1 MTLIRFMKER
11 ARQIVF
17 DQDPGFKVVAYEQ
30 IETGKGI
37 YECRTIIHELSTGK
51 FFRSQFR
58 AMKDSSG
65 VIELKPFENDD
76 PVFQEVELTN
86 RFEEGGTQNRSQ
98 EIGN

>member
-30 IETGKGI
+30 VEDGKGF
-37 YECRTIIHELSTGK
+37 YKCSTIIHELSTGK

-58 AMKDSSG
+58 AGVDSTG
-65 VIELKPFENDD
+65 KIQLKPFENDD
-76 PVFQEVELTN
+76 PVFQEVEIENSL
-86 RFEEGGTQNRSQ
+86 REMA
-98 EIGN
+98 